1 MAKCVPVIAVGMPG
15 AVNTLDNLA
24 LDGVETEGTALG
36 IHVKTRVGVLHRGLG
51 SPGNIDAIK
60 GAVEVGENIVQPII
74 LNGCKGKKRVRE
86 FPQGCKKG
94 RERRIRIAGLP

>member
-1 MAKCVPVIAVGMPG
+1 VLNETREKLHSFSSFTILMAKCVPVIAVGMPG

-60 GAVEVGENIVQPII
+60 GAVEV
-74 LNGCKGKKRVRE
+74 
-86 FPQGCKKG
+86 
-94 RERRIRIAGLP
+94 